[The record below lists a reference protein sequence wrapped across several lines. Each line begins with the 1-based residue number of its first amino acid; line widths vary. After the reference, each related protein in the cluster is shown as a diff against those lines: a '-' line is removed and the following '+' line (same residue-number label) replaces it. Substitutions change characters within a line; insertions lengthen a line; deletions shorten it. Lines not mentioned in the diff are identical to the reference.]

1 MIVGRKGGA
10 SKMGKL
16 AALSLHSAQGQT
28 LAITHTQEAD
38 SPSSVPG
45 IASGLTDVG
54 LGMALA

>member
-28 LAITHTQEAD
+28 LAIPHTQEAD
-38 SPSSVPG
+38 SPSSGYLALPL
-45 IASGLTDVG
+45 ASQT
-54 LGMALA
+54 

>member
-28 LAITHTQEAD
+28 LAIPHT
-38 SPSSVPG
+38 PSSGYLALPL
-45 IASGLTDVG
+45 ASQT
-54 LGMALA
+54 